1 MALLH
6 LYAGDDV
13 RILASA
19 DRRGEANRYAIA
31 GEDDL
36 IVTLDGLVRSARR
49 FDRILFDSHGG
60 PGFIEFGDRSIH
72 ADWWRQVEGRNWGNL
87 TTANARVYFNGCNIA
102 QGPARWVFLEAVAAA
117 LLNPGGGEVFAHT
130 SIGIANMFFAH
141 VVHFTGTTRRVI
153 AGPNGRILRRIEE

>member
-60 PGFIEFGDRSIH
+60 PGFIEFGDR
-72 ADWWRQVEGRNWGNL
+72 
-87 TTANARVYFNGCNIA
+87 
-102 QGPARWVFLEAVAAA
+102 
-117 LLNPGGGEVFAHT
+117 
-130 SIGIANMFFAH
+130 
-141 VVHFTGTTRRVI
+141 
-153 AGPNGRILRRIEE
+153 